1 MRLLDIIWK
10 EISVIKSQKIALLL
24 IFLYPLL
31 AIFLLGMGMSGVN
44 LNSMSINVGLVDNL
58 PSDMNLIERI
68 SEQNQNLNIIN
79 FSDSNELLSSL
90 KRKEI
95 MVGLV
100 ANSNGKLPIILDL
113 YYDNSNL
120 AAGGSFRSFAVSN
133 IGLVELNIV
142 KENFTAI
149 LDIIFGLKSNLNSQL
164 SQITEFKTKLND
176 SSKEL
181 DNLEAKLNSFDVNKI
196 ESTLNTQEKN
206 INDFEKKNQDFL
218 RELASFKLA
227 FSNVKEEL
235 DDLKNSLEKYDTKL
249 SELSN
254 QLDTLILNVDGI
266 ILNYGSVLGSE
277 GVAKLEEQK
286 NDLIEFK
293 ETVDSLRNLMNELSN
308 DQSNLNQTVNNA
320 DALFTRLEI
329 ESKSVAAMLK
339 DSSGSIS
346 EMNSDLVVFKD
357 SLDEVRQLIVSSRK
371 SKTEIESKLNNSE
384 SLFSNLANEMN
395 DLDSLD
401 KSVLSDPIKI
411 IEKRTFS
418 PKSLNYMLS
427 PIDPLLIGGVVA
439 NAISIV
445 LIMTCLLLTSI
456 IVILER
462 NENVALRFML
472 SPTSKF
478 ELILGKILGQLVIAM
493 SEATIIFIIAIFVFG
508 SDLLTRFV
516 EIYFI
521 TIIIATAFICLGLL
535 VSSFT
540 KTQSTA
546 ILLSL
551 LAIIP
556 MLFLSG
562 IIVPLDLMAP
572 FMQMASLI
580 LPLTAANNLLL
591 GIIVKDL
598 AFFDSIIELSV
609 LFAIILIGILV
620 TLLKDNY

>member
-620 TLLKDNY
+620 ALLKDNY